1 MKQTIT
7 LGKHTF
13 RIDTGFLIMLIL
25 LGLTSFFALY
35 NAFNL
40 ISDGSGYGYMFRQD
54 LSAKM
59 DEGVCFS

>member
-25 LGLTSFFALY
+25 LGLTSFLRY
-35 NAFNL
+35 TMR
-40 ISDGSGYGYMFRQD
+40 ST
-54 LSAKM
+54 
-59 DEGVCFS
+59 